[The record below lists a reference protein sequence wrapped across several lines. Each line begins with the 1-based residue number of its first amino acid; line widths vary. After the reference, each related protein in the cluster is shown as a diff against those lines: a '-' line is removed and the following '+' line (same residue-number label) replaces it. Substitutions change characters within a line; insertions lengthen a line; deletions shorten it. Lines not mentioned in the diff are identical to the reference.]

1 MWRAKIKYSGNKT
14 NLTAHL
20 ARHRVDVQLTQ
31 HYNAKEN
38 MWTPL
43 NSLWSNLVQI
53 SLPKPQV
60 VQPKK
65 KKKVLF
71 FISFARIWTV
81 SVLQRTKASVI
92 QRIQKEPRYPIP
104 SSNTSLPLLCP
115 SCTRRSK
122 WRCWNLSEPRKT
134 RLRESLWR
142 MTPGLQGRGIQTKR
156 CATNKSD
163 MTVSRELLQTMCPI
177 LESRLDLQTW
187 PRTMFCTQP
196 ESRLA
201 ESAEVDNTLRDYSAE
216 SDVWQPFS
224 EAEPKLATS

>member
-31 HYNAKEN
+31 HYKAKEN

-53 SLPKPQV
+53 SWRQPQV

-65 KKKVLF
+65 KKKSLILH
-71 FISFARIWTV
+71 FICKDLDRLSAAENKGFRNIV
-81 SVLQRTKASVI
+81 KNK
-92 QRIQKEPRYPIP
+92 KEPRYPIP
-104 SSNTSLPLLCP
+104 SGNTSLTSLCP

-122 WRCWNLSEPRKT
+122 WRCWNLSELRKT
-134 RLRESLWR
+134 RLSEWLWR
-142 MTPGLQGRGIQTKR
+142 VTPGLQGRRICTKR

-163 MTVSRELLQTMCPI
+163 
-177 LESRLDLQTW
+177 
-187 PRTMFCTQP
+187 
-196 ESRLA
+196 
-201 ESAEVDNTLRDYSAE
+201 
-216 SDVWQPFS
+216 VWQS
-224 EAEPKLATS
+224 HGNCHGRCVQY